1 MSFAFSQ
8 NVDRKLL
15 QFQIVA
21 DSASAEGINIIN
33 LVTEKTTVSDSNG
46 RFSIYAKEDDL
57 LVLTAVNFEY
67 KRKII
72 EASDLTSNLIQIKMV
87 AKVTQLDEVIINEY
101 PNINSEAL
109 GLVPKGQK
117 KYTPAERRL
126 RTATTGP
133 LDIMANL
140 ISGRTKQLKKEL
152 AISKKEE
159 LLDRIEFLYD
169 ENYYIETLKIEPDY
183 VRGFQYYL
191 IEDSEFVSALKSKN
205 KTMILFIVS
214 KLASSYKES
223 LVEK

>member
-72 EASDLTSNLIQIKMV
+72 EASDLTANLIQIKMV

>member
-1 MSFAFSQ
+1 M
-8 NVDRKLL
+8 

-33 LVTEKTTVSDSNG
+33 LVTEKTTISDSNG
-46 RFSIYAKEDDL
+46 RFSIFVKEDDL
-57 LVLTAVNFEY
+57 LVITAVNFEY

-72 EASDLTSNLIQIKMV
+72 EASDLTLNLIQIKMV

-140 ISGRTKQLKKEL
+140 ISGRTKQLKKQL

-169 ENYYIETLKIEPDY
+169 DSYYIETLKIEPDY

-191 IEDSEFVSALKSKN
+191 IEDAEFVSALKNKN

-214 KLASSYKES
+214 KLATSYKET